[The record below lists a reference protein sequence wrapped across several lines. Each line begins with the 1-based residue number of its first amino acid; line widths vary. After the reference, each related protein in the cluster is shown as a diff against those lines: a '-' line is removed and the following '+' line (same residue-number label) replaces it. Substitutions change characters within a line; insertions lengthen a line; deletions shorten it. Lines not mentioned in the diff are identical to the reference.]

1 MQECFMDTH
10 SVMCPCCGEY
20 FEVVGPSWDEWPVV
34 WDYDCEICCR
44 PMVIVFEEL
53 GVYAKGIGE

>member
-1 MQECFMDTH
+1 MDTH
-10 SVMCPCCGEY
+10 AVMCPCCGEY
-20 FEVVGPSWDEWPVV
+20 FEVVGPSWDEWPVE

-53 GVYAKGIGE
+53 GVYARGLGE